1 MAGSCLKQLERKC
14 ESKEAHRTVPHHT
27 LPMLESSP
35 VETGPCPFYLF
46 LVLTTQSPQWLSS
59 GRAPLPPAQRGSQ
72 RDWAKGKKLCWRQL
86 QISTLGSRLCSS
98 REFIIHLKDHL
109 FPIPLLASTWGSTL
123 ALVIS
128 WLTYPIMDT

>member
-14 ESKEAHRTVPHHT
+14 ESKEAHRTVPLHT

-72 RDWAKGKKLCWRQL
+72 RDWAKGKKAMLETASNFYTGL
-86 QISTLGSRLCSS
+86 QAVQ
-98 REFIIHLKDHL
+98 F
-109 FPIPLLASTWGSTL
+109 
-123 ALVIS
+123 
-128 WLTYPIMDT
+128 